1 MSAIEMDTI
10 KTKVKTNEDNTKI
23 STCDNS
29 IIDRTKPSKV
39 SEYINRINTYKVP
52 IGASLCFSLAI
63 IIIIVISIMGH
74 KEVMIASEDGSKVF
88 AHTSCGRVEGLMEDS
103 SFTFRG
109 IPFARPPIGELR
121 FRFAQPLD
129 RIQYCWNGTFIAH
142 NDSGLCLQILAN
154 GTTVGK
160 EDCLTLD
167 VVTPYVRYDNPLPV
181 IVLIGSETLMGG
193 SPGKLRPSARYARS
207 RDVVFVRP
215 NFRLGALGFLS
226 LDILAESDYP
236 KTSGN
241 YGLSDIVAA
250 LNWVQL
256 NIEHFGGNKHAVTV
270 FGHRAGATLVTA
282 LTAIQGAGK
291 YFVRAWASSGSAVYP
306 KRDARQQ
313 QSDNRSFLDAVRC
326 ENVECLRDMDAEMLV
341 KAVEDTWRKPFLDL
355 PLADEKPQD
364 RHQWLV
370 VDGRLLKSYTEE
382 IWNPDT
388 DLPVNLIIGTTA
400 HSSSSEKLLMK
411 HKHWTEELV
420 KQHIQQSVVSSTGEG
435 VFTMYDL
442 NYEGLS
448 RMISDI
454 RIVCPLLDLSR
465 RLKSVPFY
473 VVTQTRFAECVADVD
488 SDVDAI
494 LGRYEPRT
502 PEQRRY
508 FSAMQGLFYH
518 YVWDGNIEQNMI
530 GQRAL
535 IVGQDVLPNS
545 SYSWCDYWTLKN
557 VVPKYAVLD

>member
-1 MSAIEMDTI
+1 
-10 KTKVKTNEDNTKI
+10 
-23 STCDNS
+23 
-29 IIDRTKPSKV
+29 
-39 SEYINRINTYKVP
+39 
-52 IGASLCFSLAI
+52 
-63 IIIIVISIMGH
+63 
-74 KEVMIASEDGSKVF
+74 
-88 AHTSCGRVEGLMEDS
+88 MEDS

-370 VDGRLLKSYTEE
+370 RFIY
-382 IWNPDT
+382 I
-388 DLPVNLIIGTTA
+388 LIYIHLTI
-400 HSSSSEKLLMK
+400 M
-411 HKHWTEELV
+411 
-420 KQHIQQSVVSSTGEG
+420 
-435 VFTMYDL
+435 
-442 NYEGLS
+442 
-448 RMISDI
+448 
-454 RIVCPLLDLSR
+454 
-465 RLKSVPFY
+465 
-473 VVTQTRFAECVADVD
+473 
-488 SDVDAI
+488 
-494 LGRYEPRT
+494 
-502 PEQRRY
+502 
-508 FSAMQGLFYH
+508 
-518 YVWDGNIEQNMI
+518 
-530 GQRAL
+530 
-535 IVGQDVLPNS
+535 S
-545 SYSWCDYWTLKN
+545 SYYRLFSFILYNL
-557 VVPKYAVLD
+557 L